1 MFRGMSEERVTLEFL
16 GKQLDG
22 VIAEQNSTRDDL
34 RVLTT
39 IVLRLEGTLN
49 GVLNQLHAMISQH
62 QRINASTPDYVGS
75 KKSERLER
83 VGFKGIAAE
92 SAQPSPIFSAA
103 IKTDCAEN
111 LL

>member
-16 GKQLDG
+16 GKQLER

-49 GVLNQLHAMISQH
+49 GVLDQLHAMVS
-62 QRINASTPDYVGS
+62 
-75 KKSERLER
+75 
-83 VGFKGIAAE
+83 
-92 SAQPSPIFSAA
+92 
-103 IKTDCAEN
+103 
-111 LL
+111 

>member
-16 GKQLDG
+16 GKQLER

-49 GVLNQLHAMISQH
+49 GVLDQLHAMVSQH
-62 QRINASTPDYVGS
+62 P
-75 KKSERLER
+75 E
-83 VGFKGIAAE
+83 
-92 SAQPSPIFSAA
+92 PP
-103 IKTDCAEN
+103 
-111 LL
+111 